1 MSPPP
6 SLYAYPE
13 RKRERRR
20 TRTQTHHDSS
30 TRSPSTASTLHS
42 PFSNDSVDSLGKPR
56 LADQTRHRSHRPRH
70 ARLPSHFTNNTSNER
85 VSHSRSPAAFPSTI
99 ALPTPQASAPTRL
112 PPSPPYTISDPAT
125 FSSASTLISTEAPPI
140 ALEFLNF
147 LDDLGILILCKPL
160 LELCNVEWISLFDD
174 MGIFY
179 LCEPIGAIRRMLRK
193 LRIGRVDR
201 ERGGGSCLGSK
212 ERDTASWISSLS
224 SIASEVRSVSERSR
238 EKRYSTSSGKRKGN
252 EGLKTKGKR
261 ESLRGVRENGKQAE
275 SISGVGGGSERI
287 SGASRRRSERAASS
301 IAASHLGHSLRGAAP
316 KPKVVG

>member
-6 SLYAYPE
+6 SLHVYPE
-13 RKRERRR
+13 RKRDRRH
-20 TRTQTHHDSS
+20 TRTQTYHDSS

-42 PFSNDSVDSLGKPR
+42 PISNGSVDSLGKPR
-56 LADQTRHRSHRPRH
+56 LADQTQHRSHRSRH
-70 ARLPSHFTNNTSNER
+70 VRPPFHPTNNTSNER

-112 PPSPPYTISDPAT
+112 PPSPYTISHPAT
-125 FSSASTLISTEAPPI
+125 FSSASTLISTQAPPI

-147 LDDLGILILCKPL
+147 LDDLGILMLCKPL

-179 LCEPIGAIRRMLRK
+179 LCEPIGAIRRILRK

-238 EKRYSTSSGKRKGN
+238 VERHSASSGKSKGT
-252 EGLKTKGKR
+252 EGLKTRGKR
-261 ESLRGVRENGKQAE
+261 ESPRGMRETGKQAG
-275 SISGVGGGSERI
+275 SISGIGSGSERI
-287 SGASRRRSERAASS
+287 SGANRRRSERAASS
-301 IAASHLGHSLRGAAP
+301 IAASHLGQSLRRAAP
-316 KPKVVG
+316 K

>member
-42 PFSNDSVDSLGKPR
+42 PVSNDSVDSLGKPR
-56 LADQTRHRSHRPRH
+56 LADQTQHRSHRPRH
-70 ARLPSHFTNNTSNER
+70 TRPPSHSINNTSNER

-147 LDDLGILILCKPL
+147 LDDLGILMLCKPL

-224 SIASEVRSVSERSR
+224 SIASEVRSVGERSR
-238 EKRYSTSSGKRKGN
+238 EKRYSASSGKSKGN
-252 EGLKTKGKR
+252 EGLKTRGKR
-261 ESLRGVRENGKQAE
+261 ESPRGMREHGKQAE
-275 SISGVGGGSERI
+275 SISGFGSGSERI
-287 SGASRRRSERAASS
+287 SGANRRRSERAASS
-301 IAASHLGHSLRGAAP
+301 IAASHLGQSLRGAAP
-316 KPKVVG
+316 KQKVVG